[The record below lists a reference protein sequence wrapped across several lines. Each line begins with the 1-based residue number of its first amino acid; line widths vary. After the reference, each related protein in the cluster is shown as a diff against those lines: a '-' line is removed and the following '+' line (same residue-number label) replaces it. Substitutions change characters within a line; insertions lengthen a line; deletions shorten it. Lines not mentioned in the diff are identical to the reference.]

1 RPKVSVRVMDFE
13 HFKNRYG
20 IDDKYHIIEVL
31 RATPQ
36 MTDEIQDEWN
46 RRKET
51 ANATKLK
58 TSAVENSMPSDIER
72 IQRVRIQSTM
82 ILGYLSHVAGNLG
95 WDIEKPRVFCWPF
108 RALSHY
114 YPEMKQH
121 LDILE
126 ERWGEATPPE
136 DFGYFKDA
144 PAKEYSSDDEY
155 ASVDQKN
162 SDNRKDGVNKKAILE
177 DEDNT
182 DTDANNGDGDID
194 ISDPKLNDPTALRHM
209 RCYIKFMEQIILPLE
224 QATRDYFVKSGRIKS
239 NDLWHL
245 FQIGDI
251 ICAPSRAISQQQ
263 TAFIIYRKAIPP
275 IADDYPDDFNN
286 RGLII
291 WCYYV
296 DNDGNRYDMV
306 EEMFNIDG
314 YEGEKTITSLPIFPL
329 HYAHDYEPRLTT
341 LEKQGEH
348 FKAMVKE
355 KHVYCQGW
363 TLPDNPIGK
372 KTVERQNL
380 AYSPP
385 EYVDSDV
392 IIDIKEAL
400 NQNPD
405 WKLGF
410 GLSYGVLGDD
420 PWLNGDDKMEICHWN
435 SDKRTQ
441 LLVSRPEKIQRSEGV
456 GDAMFQRWEEDTN
469 PAGPHDI
476 EDGRGNIIRS
486 ASLVLPHRFF
496 AYVLRDRRFASV
508 DVMTMEK
515 IPPQES
521 IFDDLEID
529 HKNKQMVK
537 SLVASHF
544 EKRELQKARP
554 GLGSMNQDLIRGKG
568 LGLFILLHGVPGVG
582 KTATAEAVAQANGKP
597 LFTIT
602 CGDLGFTP
610 KEVEEELNGIF
621 RLANLWDCVL
631 LLDEADVF
639 LARRD
644 SWNLKRNALVSVFL
658 RVLEYY
664 SGILFLTTNRVG
676 TMDEAFKSRIHVSL
690 YYEPLTLA
698 QTEKIFEVNIEKL
711 KRMELEREQK
721 LAGTG
726 IRHQKLIINRDSI
739 MNWARNYYKQ
749 AQITSESAQW
759 NGRQIRNAFQIASSL
774 ARYDTAKSALEKGKM
789 PSPVLNRKQF
799 EMVADTINKFDQYM
813 QFATGKADSD

>member
-1 RPKVSVRVMDFE
+1 MKHSQIKRIFREAKSRQARRGPIFAMEDRITVVGGPTFAMGGPIDERPKVSVRVMDFE

-162 SDNRKDGVNKKAILE
+162 SDNRVKEPRNSATRGKQPTSQSNSYIKYGAEDLGEKKKDGVNKKAILE

-275 IADDYPDDFNN
+275 IADDYPDD
-286 RGLII
+286 LII
-291 WCYYV
+291 V
-296 DNDGNRYDMV
+296 V
-306 EEMFNIDG
+306 
-314 YEGEKTITSLPIFPL
+314 
-329 HYAHDYEPRLTT
+329 
-341 LEKQGEH
+341 
-348 FKAMVKE
+348 
-355 KHVYCQGW
+355 
-363 TLPDNPIGK
+363 
-372 KTVERQNL
+372 
-380 AYSPP
+380 
-385 EYVDSDV
+385 
-392 IIDIKEAL
+392 
-400 NQNPD
+400 
-405 WKLGF
+405 
-410 GLSYGVLGDD
+410 
-420 PWLNGDDKMEICHWN
+420 
-435 SDKRTQ
+435 
-441 LLVSRPEKIQRSEGV
+441 
-456 GDAMFQRWEEDTN
+456 
-469 PAGPHDI
+469 
-476 EDGRGNIIRS
+476 
-486 ASLVLPHRFF
+486 
-496 AYVLRDRRFASV
+496 
-508 DVMTMEK
+508 
-515 IPPQES
+515 
-521 IFDDLEID
+521 
-529 HKNKQMVK
+529 
-537 SLVASHF
+537 
-544 EKRELQKARP
+544 
-554 GLGSMNQDLIRGKG
+554 
-568 LGLFILLHGVPGVG
+568 
-582 KTATAEAVAQANGKP
+582 
-597 LFTIT
+597 
-602 CGDLGFTP
+602 
-610 KEVEEELNGIF
+610 
-621 RLANLWDCVL
+621 
-631 LLDEADVF
+631 
-639 LARRD
+639 
-644 SWNLKRNALVSVFL
+644 
-658 RVLEYY
+658 
-664 SGILFLTTNRVG
+664 
-676 TMDEAFKSRIHVSL
+676 
-690 YYEPLTLA
+690 
-698 QTEKIFEVNIEKL
+698 
-711 KRMELEREQK
+711 
-721 LAGTG
+721 
-726 IRHQKLIINRDSI
+726 
-739 MNWARNYYKQ
+739 
-749 AQITSESAQW
+749 
-759 NGRQIRNAFQIASSL
+759 
-774 ARYDTAKSALEKGKM
+774 
-789 PSPVLNRKQF
+789 
-799 EMVADTINKFDQYM
+799 
-813 QFATGKADSD
+813 